1 MAKDKEKQS
10 DDKLVLTEWQKRN
23 IEFLKKKK
31 QQAEEE
37 KKLKEKL
44 LSDKKAQQQ
53 AQNASEAV
61 ELKTDEKT
69 DEKTDSQEIES
80 ETTSKPKK
88 TKKVRQPKEKSA
100 TQIAFQKSLPVLL
113 GALLLM
119 SVSIFMI
126 TPYSKKKEFSVR
138 GNHQTN
144 LDELI
149 KASKVK
155 ASDYWLTLLTSPGQY
170 ERPILRTIPWVKSV
184 HLSYQFPNHFLFNV
198 IEFEII
204 AYAQVENGFQPILE
218 NGKRVDKVRASEL
231 PKSFLILNL
240 KDEKAIQQLVK
251 QLTTLPKKLVKN
263 IKSVS
268 LANSKTTAD
277 LLLIEMHDGNV
288 VRVPQSQLT
297 LKLPYY
303 QKLKKNLENDSI
315 VDMEVGIY
323 TTTQE
328 IENQPEV
335 PLTPEQNAA
344 DKEGDKPGEH
354 QEQTDND
361 SETPANQSSPQQA
374 PPSPETVLEQAH
386 G

>member
-1 MAKDKEKQS
+1 MIKKRSSKLKMLLKQLS
-10 DDKLVLTEWQKRN
+10 LKLMRKLIVRKLSQKRR
-23 IEFLKKKK
+23 
-31 QQAEEE
+31 
-37 KKLKEKL
+37 
-44 LSDKKAQQQ
+44 
-53 AQNASEAV
+53 QN
-61 ELKTDEKT
+61 LKT
-69 DEKTDSQEIES
+69 Q
-80 ETTSKPKK
+80 
-88 TKKVRQPKEKSA
+88 KVRQPKEKSA

-119 SVSIFMI
+119 AVSIFMI

-155 ASDYWLTLLTSPGQY
+155 TSDYWLTLLTSPGQY
-170 ERPILRTIPWVKSV
+170 ERPILHTIPWVKSV

-303 QKLKKNLENDSI
+303 QKLKKNLKMI
-315 VDMEVGIY
+315 V
-323 TTTQE
+323 
-328 IENQPEV
+328 
-335 PLTPEQNAA
+335 
-344 DKEGDKPGEH
+344 
-354 QEQTDND
+354 
-361 SETPANQSSPQQA
+361 
-374 PPSPETVLEQAH
+374 
-386 G
+386 

>member
-69 DEKTDSQEIES
+69 DSQEIES

-119 SVSIFMI
+119 AVSIFMI

-155 ASDYWLTLLTSPGQY
+155 ASDYWLTLLISPGQY

-184 HLSYQFPNHFLFNV
+184 HLSYHFPNHFLFNV

-335 PLTPEQNAA
+335 PFTPEQNAA

-361 SETPANQSSPQQA
+361 SETPANQSSPQQT

>member
-69 DEKTDSQEIES
+69 DSQEIES

-119 SVSIFMI
+119 AVSIFMI

-155 ASDYWLTLLTSPGQY
+155 ASDYWLTLLISPGQY

-184 HLSYQFPNHFLFNV
+184 HLSYRFPNHFLFNV

-277 LLLIEMHDGNV
+277 LLLIEMYDGNV

>member
-1 MAKDKEKQS
+1 
-10 DDKLVLTEWQKRN
+10 
-23 IEFLKKKK
+23 
-31 QQAEEE
+31 
-37 KKLKEKL
+37 
-44 LSDKKAQQQ
+44 
-53 AQNASEAV
+53 
-61 ELKTDEKT
+61 
-69 DEKTDSQEIES
+69 
-80 ETTSKPKK
+80 
-88 TKKVRQPKEKSA
+88 
-100 TQIAFQKSLPVLL
+100 
-113 GALLLM
+113 
-119 SVSIFMI
+119 

-155 ASDYWLTLLTSPGQY
+155 TSDYWLTLLTSPGQY

-184 HLSYQFPNHFLFNV
+184 HLSYQFPNHFPNHFLFNV

-374 PPSPETVLEQAH
+374 PPSPETFLEQAH

>member
-1 MAKDKEKQS
+1 MAKDKEKKS

-53 AQNASEAV
+53 AQTTPEAI
-61 ELKTDEKT
+61 EFKADEKT
-69 DEKTDSQEIES
+69 DNQETES

-88 TKKVRQPKEKSA
+88 SKKVRQPKEKSA

-113 GALLLM
+113 VTLLLM
-119 SVSIFMI
+119 AVSIFMI
-126 TPYSKKKEFSVR
+126 TPYSKLKDFSVK
-138 GNHQTN
+138 GNHRTS
-144 LDELI
+144 LEELV

-155 ASDYWLTLLTSPGQY
+155 ASDYWLTLLVSPQPY
-170 ERPILRTIPWVKSV
+170 EQAILDTNPWVKSV
-184 HLSYQFPNHFLFNV
+184 TMTYHFPNHFQFNV
-198 IEFEII
+198 TEFEVI
-204 AYAQVENGFQPILE
+204 AYAQLENGYQPILE
-218 NGKRVDKVRASEL
+218 NGKRVETVNASEL

-240 KDEKAIQQLVK
+240 EDEQAVQDLVK
-251 QLTTLPKKLVKN
+251 QLTSLPKKLVRN

-268 LANSKTTAD
+268 LANSKTTSD
-277 LLLIEMHDGNV
+277 LLIIEMHDGNL

-303 QKLKKNLENDSI
+303 QKLKKNLESGSI

-323 TTTQE
+323 TTTAD

-335 PLTPEQNAA
+335 PVAPEQNAA
-344 DKEGDKPGEH
+344 DKEGEKPTEH
-354 QEQTDND
+354 QNQTVE
-361 SETPANQSSPQQA
+361 ETPTEASH
-374 PPSPETVLEQAH
+374 EQATSSTETTTESSTSSSSDS
-386 G
+386 

>member
-61 ELKTDEKT
+61 ELKTD
-69 DEKTDSQEIES
+69 SQEIES

-119 SVSIFMI
+119 AVSIFMI

-155 ASDYWLTLLTSPGQY
+155 ASDYWLTLLISPGQY

>member
-1 MAKDKEKQS
+1 MAKDKEKKS

-53 AQNASEAV
+53 AQTTPETV
-61 ELKTDEKT
+61 EFKADEKT
-69 DEKTDSQEIES
+69 DNQETES

-88 TKKVRQPKEKSA
+88 PKKVKQPKKKSA

-113 GALLLM
+113 VTLLLM
-119 SVSIFMI
+119 AVSIFMI
-126 TPYSKKKEFSVR
+126 TPYSKLKDFSVK
-138 GNHQTN
+138 GNHRTS
-144 LDELI
+144 LEELV

-155 ASDYWLTLLTSPGQY
+155 ASDYWLTLLVSPQPY
-170 ERPILRTIPWVKSV
+170 EQAILDTNPWVKSV
-184 HLSYQFPNHFLFNV
+184 TMTYHFPNHFQFNV
-198 IEFEII
+198 TEFEVI
-204 AYAQVENGFQPILE
+204 AYAQLENGYQPILE
-218 NGKRVDKVRASEL
+218 NGKRVETVNASEL

-240 KDEKAIQQLVK
+240 EDKQAIQDLVK
-251 QLTTLPKKLVKN
+251 QLTSLPKKLVRN

-268 LANSKTTAD
+268 LANSKTTSD
-277 LLLIEMHDGNV
+277 LLIIEMHDGNL

-303 QKLKKNLENDSI
+303 QKLKKNLESGSI

-323 TTTQE
+323 TTTAD

-335 PLTPEQNAA
+335 PVAPEQNAA
-344 DKEGDKPGEH
+344 DKEGEKPTEH
-354 QEQTDND
+354 QNQTVE
-361 SETPANQSSPQQA
+361 ETPTEASH
-374 PPSPETVLEQAH
+374 EQATSSTETTTESSTSSSSDS
-386 G
+386 

>member
-69 DEKTDSQEIES
+69 DSQEIES

-88 TKKVRQPKEKSA
+88 PKKVRQPKEKSA

-119 SVSIFMI
+119 AVSIFMI

-204 AYAQVENGFQPILE
+204 AYAQVENVFQPILE

-268 LANSKTTAD
+268 LANSETTAD

-361 SETPANQSSPQQA
+361 SETPANQSSPQQI

>member
-61 ELKTDEKT
+61 ELKTD
-69 DEKTDSQEIES
+69 SQEIES

-119 SVSIFMI
+119 AVSIFMI

-277 LLLIEMHDGNV
+277 LLLIEMYDGNV

>member
-1 MAKDKEKQS
+1 
-10 DDKLVLTEWQKRN
+10 
-23 IEFLKKKK
+23 
-31 QQAEEE
+31 
-37 KKLKEKL
+37 
-44 LSDKKAQQQ
+44 
-53 AQNASEAV
+53 
-61 ELKTDEKT
+61 ELKT

-88 TKKVRQPKEKSA
+88 PKKVRQPKEKSA

-119 SVSIFMI
+119 AVSIFMI

>member
-69 DEKTDSQEIES
+69 DSQEIES

-119 SVSIFMI
+119 AVSIFMI

-184 HLSYQFPNHFLFNV
+184 HLSYQFPNYFLFNV

-277 LLLIEMHDGNV
+277 LLLIEMYDGNV